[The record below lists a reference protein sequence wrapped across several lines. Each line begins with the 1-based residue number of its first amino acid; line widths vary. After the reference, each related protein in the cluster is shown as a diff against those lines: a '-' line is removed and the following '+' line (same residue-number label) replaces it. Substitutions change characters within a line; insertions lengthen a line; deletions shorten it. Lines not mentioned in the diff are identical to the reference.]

1 MKLYGICFYKKK
13 WYLSSMKINSYIKYI
28 RHIFVTYSCSIGKR
42 KSGLQTPFDMLIKCI
57 KNITFFVEWFIA
69 QRFCRVV
76 AFSLCYDCPII
87 QLRQT
92 SFAFIRSIN
101 ITRLVYLAAIDVCF
115 KDDDSLTSRGL
126 FFVFAKNPCFCWFNK
141 WYKQ

>member
-1 MKLYGICFYKKK
+1 
-13 WYLSSMKINSYIKYI
+13 
-28 RHIFVTYSCSIGKR
+28 
-42 KSGLQTPFDMLIKCI
+42 MLIKCI

-101 ITRLVYLAAIDVCF
+101 ITRSVFGSNRCLLQKYDH
-115 KDDDSLTSRGL
+115 SLTNRGWFFFYAKKSMFLLIQKTIQIVILVDFLLLLSRYL
-126 FFVFAKNPCFCWFNK
+126 FFKACCVLHILCRTKRGKRKRVFYYFWC
-141 WYKQ
+141 